1 MASNFGRRLVKR
13 LSLLIFACVASSQA
27 VLAKDLT
34 VAEID
39 RLHEEAQTLA
49 SGAPKKTIEI
59 AAQTMAAAKKLG
71 DEDRYTEGLRLTGA
85 AYVVMNDADKGR
97 ILLNQAVERFKKT
110 KNDIGLANAYRG
122 IGRSYLMKNAF
133 DKALY
138 WHQLAL
144 DAADRSGDPITK
156 LNAMIGL
163 GSNYL
168 SANDLD
174 RAKLILDRAMQII
187 TTEDAPDVLEAA
199 VLTNWAST
207 AHRRGEYAAALPK
220 IEMADA
226 LFLKMETWYGR
237 ATNAC
242 EWASVLI
249 KLNRLNEVASKA
261 QLCVD
266 SARRYGN
273 EAILSDALEDSAI
286 SNNKLGNHEKALADA
301 SEAEALAQKNEP
313 KDLLSDAMLQKAIAL
328 KALGQ
333 FEQSATTYDRL
344 FTLQQEILNDELK
357 KGLEAA
363 RTQVDLERERE
374 NSRLQQLRA
383 NEQRTNTQLV
393 IALLALVLLIAA
405 LIFWQW
411 RKERRLKNAI
421 SDRNK
426 QIESQRSALEAALDE
441 NRVLLNDTNH
451 RTKNSFQVLLSMMN
465 RQLRS
470 GEASK
475 GFEETLGRLKA
486 IAQHHNWLD
495 QYDRG
500 TDMALCDIVK
510 PVIEALETIY
520 GKPNRVDV
528 NVPEVNIGAE
538 QVGTLSLLLN
548 EILANAFK
556 YATPK
561 PSDRINLT
569 ASANGDELVL
579 HIADT
584 GPGFSDTDR
593 TIGIGLSII
602 SDLADQLGAEI
613 SRSSEERKGTRWEIA
628 LSLRDTKQLANA
640 L

>member
-1 MASNFGRRLVKR
+1 VKKSAAFLSLAAWLLWSLPLAAGAPLSLIDIEKLHVAAQDKVNGQPKDVFAITERTEAACKR
-13 LSLLIFACVASSQA
+13 LKNDNCLYEAYRLKGRAHISL
-27 VLAKDLT
+27 
-34 VAEID
+34 
-39 RLHEEAQTLA
+39 
-49 SGAPKKTIEI
+49 
-59 AAQTMAAAKKLG
+59 
-71 DEDRYTEGLRLTGA
+71 DE
-85 AYVVMNDADKGR
+85 VDKGR
-97 ILLNQAVERFKKT
+97 KYLDLAVQGFQKT
-110 KNDIGLANAYRG
+110 KNFIGLSHAYRG
-122 IGRSYLMKNAF
+122 IAAIDYNQNRYAE
-133 DKALY
+133 ALI
-138 WHQLAL
+138 WHQRSA
-144 DAADRSGDPITK
+144 DAADKSGDPDAQLQALIALGANYTS
-156 LNAMIGL
+156 AEDIGR
-163 GSNYL
+163 SKTIF
-168 SANDLD
+168 D
-174 RAKLILDRAMQII
+174 RALKI
-187 TTEDAPDVLEAA
+187 TEGRKVAPRLKALVN
-199 VLTNWAST
+199 TNWASI
-207 AHRRGEYAAALPK
+207 ANRQKEFAAALPK
-220 IEMADA
+220 LEAAGEI
-226 LFLKMETWYGR
+226 FLSMQNWRGH
-237 ATNAC
+237 ASNAC
-242 EWASVLI
+242 EWAQTLI
-249 KLNRLNEVASKA
+249 GLKRNQEALGQIASCLA
-261 QLCVD
+261 
-266 SARRYGN
+266 SARKHGSKSFT
-273 EAILSDALEDSAI
+273 ADALEDAARFE
-286 SNNKLGNHEKALADA
+286 NLLGNHASALLHANESLLIARAEGSPDLESVALIQKAKAL
-301 SEAEALAQKNEP
+301 N
-313 KDLLSDAMLQKAIAL
+313 
-328 KALGQ
+328 ALGEYRQ
-333 FEQSATTYDRL
+333 ASMAYDRL
-344 FTLQQEILNDELK
+344 VDLQKTVLDEQVQRSL
-357 KGLEAA
+357 AYA
-363 RTQVDLERERE
+363 RTQSELERTR
-374 NSRLQQLRA
+374 NAASLQSLRLDQQRKQNLYF
-383 NEQRTNTQLV
+383 
-393 IALLALVLLIAA
+393 LAFIVMAVLAA
-405 LIFWQW
+405 SYTFWQW
-411 RKERRLKNAI
+411 RKERRLKDAI
-421 SDRNK
+421 SDRNT
-426 QIESQRSALEAALDE
+426 QIESQRSALAAALEE
-441 NRVLLNDTNH
+441 NRILLTDTNH